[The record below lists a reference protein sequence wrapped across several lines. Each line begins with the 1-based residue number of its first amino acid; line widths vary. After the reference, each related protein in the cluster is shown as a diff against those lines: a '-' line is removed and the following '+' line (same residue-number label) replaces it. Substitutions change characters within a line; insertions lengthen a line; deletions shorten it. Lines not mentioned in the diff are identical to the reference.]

1 MEVKTRKKIKG
12 ILFTQRTY
20 TEGSNGGITQ
30 LFDSPVGSVGNV
42 VPGYSIQLASRDKQ
56 GKWKVDN
63 LQKLTE
69 FYNNANGTSLSEK
82 EVNRQFYLSIAPVA
96 NNDSASILNANS
108 NYSSQQVAITNRSS
122 YAKNGLPGVTDPVT
136 QKKTNSKGDPQS
148 QPTVAAPPQTQDP
161 NKPAPQPP
169 SSGGGTIVAGDSVE
183 SGGSGSSGALPIPVI
198 PYSGKPEAESKP
210 LSPETN
216 PNNQKAAPTNKLL
229 RYPLANLDV
238 VGQELGIGYDFIKIS
253 VVDHVRSLGSL
264 LQQDIGSG
272 EQTVSGTTP
281 QQQGEA
287 FAEQISLLTGN
298 SDVSDLILK
307 NSTNIYS
314 TIILPMQ
321 PNLSTSNS
329 VDWATDSMNIAQL
342 AGGQLAANYF
352 GGLAAGQSV
361 KSGLESLGT
370 QLMQTLSTF
379 SNTAQLNKNTIAT
392 LLAGYLVGSEG
403 IFKRASGT
411 VINPN
416 MEMLFN
422 GPRMRTFNF
431 QFDMTPRFKEE
442 SDQIKEIIR
451 TFKKYMAPQKTPG
464 NAFLLAP
471 KIFLLEYIYNGN
483 GGVAN
488 GDGHPFL
495 NRFKPCALTEFNV
508 NYTPDGS
515 YMTYGDGGSMTRY
528 TISMSF
534 SEISPIYQDDYDKKL
549 GSIGM
554 GY

>member
-42 VPGYSIQLASRDKQ
+42 VPGYSIQLASRDNR
-56 GKWKVDN
+56 GKWTINN
-63 LQKLTE
+63 LTKLTE
-69 FYNNANGTSLSEK
+69 FYNNANGSNLSEK

-108 NYSSQQVAITNRSS
+108 NYSSQQTAITNRSS
-122 YAKNGLPGVTDPVT
+122 YAKNGLPGVIDPVT

-161 NKPAPQPP
+161 NKPPIQTP
-169 SSGGGTIVAGDSVE
+169 SSGNETITPGSVDAP
-183 SGGSGSSGALPIPVI
+183 GPADGPVPIPVI
-198 PYSGKPEAESKP
+198 PYKEPEPKP
-210 LSPETN
+210 LPEQTN
-216 PNNQKAAPTNKLL
+216 PNNQTAAPTNKLL

-253 VVDHVRSLGSL
+253 IVDHVRSLGSL
-264 LQQDIGSG
+264 LEQDLGSG
-272 EQTVSGTTP
+272 GATLDQVNATAP
-281 QQQGEA
+281 NNQQEGNGFEK
-287 FAEQISLLTGN
+287 QISLLTNG
-298 SDVSDLILK
+298 DVSDLILE

-342 AGGQLAANYF
+342 VGGQLASNYF
-352 GGLAAGQSV
+352 GGLGGGKNPAEGLQALTTQFMQS
-361 KSGLESLGT
+361 
-370 QLMQTLSTF
+370 LSTF
-379 SNTAQLNKNTIAT
+379 ANTAKVNKSTIAT

-451 TFKKYMAPQKTPG
+451 TFKKYMSPKKTPG

-515 YMTYGDGGSMTRY
+515 YMTYGDNGSMTKY

-534 SEISPIYQDDYDKKL
+534 SEISPIYQDDYDSKL